1 MNPTK
6 LSFSTSI
13 GTEEDGQLPGRLGNG
28 RTDSQI
34 LNVVC
39 GNRQLLF
46 LISQGGYSVDCL
58 TGIDYSASS
67 IELSSQIARAK
78 GIQGLR
84 LEFDHPTSLWSLL
97 FHTSHV

>member
-1 MNPTK
+1 MTPTK

-34 LNVVC
+34 LNVGC
-39 GNRQLLF
+39 GNGQLLF
-46 LISQGGYSVDCL
+46 LIAQGGYSVDCL

-67 IELSSQIARAK
+67 IELTSQMARTK

-84 LEFDHPTSLWSLL
+84 LEKLQT
-97 FHTSHV
+97 

>member
-34 LNVVC
+34 LN
-39 GNRQLLF
+39 GKNKSPPPLRTF
-46 LISQGGYSVDCL
+46 SDGGYSVDCL

-84 LEFDHPTSLWSLL
+84 LEKLQT
-97 FHTSHV
+97 